1 MKKIIALALLGI
13 STASLPALSQEA
25 QQAHRTVGQNDV
37 TQLADDEL
45 AQEEKVEISTS
56 ELPSEVTQHFEQSE
70 YSDMSIITVYKV
82 SAAGDDDSG
91 VGADGTTYT
100 EDEEAEPSTEN
111 MTNETAT
118 TEEIEETGEVVSAE
132 APEAEAGDGIIT
144 EEEKALYERNDYDKY
159 SEANS
164 DAYAEIAKEKQQSD
178 DAEVKYELRVEG
190 NEQQA
195 TLIYDNSGQLL
206 NVEKADM

>member
-1 MKKIIALALLGI
+1 MKKIVALALLGI
-13 STASLPALSQEA
+13 TTASLPALSQEA

-37 TQLADDEL
+37 TQLAEDGS
-45 AQEEKVEISTS
+45 AQEEKVKIATS
-56 ELPSEVTQHFEQSE
+56 ELPPEVTQHFEQSE
-70 YSDMSIITVYKV
+70 YGNMSIVTVYKV
-82 SAAGDDDSG
+82 NATSDDDSG

-100 EDEEAEPSTEN
+100 GNGETEVAAEN
-111 MTNETAT
+111 MTNETT
-118 TEEIEETGEVVSAE
+118 STEEIEETGKVVSAE
-132 APEAEAGDGIIT
+132 APEAETDDGIIT

-164 DAYAEIAKEKQQSD
+164 DAYAEIAKEKKQGD
-178 DAEVKYELRVEG
+178 DAEVKYELQIEG

-206 NVEKADM
+206 EVEETDM